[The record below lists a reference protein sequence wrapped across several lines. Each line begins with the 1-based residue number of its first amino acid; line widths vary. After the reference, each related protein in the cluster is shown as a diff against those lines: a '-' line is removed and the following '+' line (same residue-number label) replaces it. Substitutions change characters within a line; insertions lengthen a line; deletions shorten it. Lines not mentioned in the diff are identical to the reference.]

1 MKLPPPKPPPSRTG
15 STAGPRPEPGPIRPT
30 NSRIRAAGPPPLP
43 TEQRAPM
50 PSEDGYM
57 STHAKMSLADIALQ
71 LRDEQ
76 LEARIVHYRADL
88 ETNSELD
95 AITAQVIRELTEL
108 QKAAQ
113 SQRHDGAAVPAGDRS
128 QLEIE
133 LIQSLKEMLSRI
145 FREGRLAVVFERKLA
160 EVSKRF
166 ARLFFRSELH
176 EKIAGTTGEVKT
188 MRFPEQALYHMFARN
203 EEHLMK
209 ELEALTYADP
219 TLYDETVA
227 LFGNVVKELRDDFL
241 SRTTPELNE
250 LVTLLHAVLRE
261 FLTKELPP
269 VVGELGWEVVKEARL
284 AEARTSAGY
293 KISSAHFPHFRHAF
307 ERHFLQRLVPYVADQ
322 MLARI
327 RNVHG
332 KFRSETLKFVADPR
346 IFSDVCEVIC
356 DSVYDS
362 LYNDGFL
369 DLPTDWRA
377 KMNVEG

>member
-1 MKLPPPKPPPSRTG
+1 MKLPPAKTPPPLPGQTIVSSPG
-15 STAGPRPEPGPIRPT
+15 LRPNSIR
-30 NSRIRAAGPPPLP
+30 RIPLGPPPLP
-43 TEQRAPM
+43 PNRAPM

-57 STHAKMSLADIALQ
+57 STHAKMSLADIALE

-76 LEARIVHYRADL
+76 LEAKIVHYRADL
-88 ETNSELD
+88 ATNSELD

-108 QKAAQ
+108 QRAAQ
-113 SQRHDGAAVPAGDRS
+113 THRMSEAAPNSDRA
-128 QLEIE
+128 QVEID
-133 LIQSLKEMLSRI
+133 LIQALKEMLARI
-145 FREGRLAVVFERKLA
+145 FRTGKLSVVFERKLA

-176 EKIAGTTGEVKT
+176 ERIAGTTNEVKS

-203 EEHLMK
+203 ESSLIR
-209 ELEALTYADP
+209 ELESLNFIDP
-219 TLYDETVA
+219 TLLEESVA
-227 LFGNVVKELRDDFL
+227 LFGNVVKELRDSFL

-261 FLTKELPP
+261 FLTGELPP
-269 VVGELGWEVVKEARL
+269 MVAELSWEVVKEARL
-284 AEARTSAGY
+284 AEARRAAGY
-293 KISSAHFPHFRHAF
+293 KISSLHFPQFRHAF
-307 ERHFLQRLVPYVADQ
+307 EHHFLQHLVPYVTEE

-327 RNVHG
+327 RQSES

-356 DSVYDS
+356 DAVYDM

-369 DLPTDWRA
+369 DLPADWRA